1 MKMKR
6 PYITFDS
13 IENHSISNLEGIF
26 YYRDRKALRREEIIG
41 AKCCGRVGVLGE
53 LFGVALILTHSL
65 HLTYSGGKF
74 K

>member
-53 LFGVALILTHSL
+53 LFGVTLILTHSL

>member
-1 MKMKR
+1 MKR

-13 IENHSISNLEGIF
+13 LENHSISNLAGIF
-26 YYRDRKALRREEIIG
+26 YYRDRRALRKEEIIG

-53 LFGVALILTHSL
+53 LLGITLILTHSL

>member
-1 MKMKR
+1 MKR

-13 IENHSISNLEGIF
+13 IENHSISNLACIF
-26 YYRDRKALRREEIIG
+26 YYRDRRALRREEIIG

-53 LFGVALILTHSL
+53 LFGVTLILTHSL